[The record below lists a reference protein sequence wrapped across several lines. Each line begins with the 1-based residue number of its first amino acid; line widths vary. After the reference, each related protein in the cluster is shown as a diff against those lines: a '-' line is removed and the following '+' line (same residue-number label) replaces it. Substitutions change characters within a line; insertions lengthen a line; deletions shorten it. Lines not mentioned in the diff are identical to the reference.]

1 MKGGKGSLSRPSF
14 LFCVV
19 AGGNDSLFP
28 SAAEQSL
35 TLQVQFPE
43 GKAWLLP
50 VLRQV
55 CYIDCHKLLGAE
67 Q

>member
-1 MKGGKGSLSRPSF
+1 MKGAKGSLSRPSF
-14 LFCVV
+14 LFCIV